1 MAVKIELLAITRDAA
16 KVALYYPV
24 TSPIAAANDPTRE
37 AAGASLSASE
47 ITDLRAGTLTE
58 LVKTV
63 SLSGM
68 DKPTAK
74 ARIEAFW
81 AQREAEALKVYA
93 EKYRDADLVGKAWD
107 GTSWS

>member
-24 TSPIAAANDPTRE
+24 TSPIAAANDPTRD

-58 LVKTV
+58 LVKTT

-68 DKPTAK
+68 TKTE
-74 ARIEAFW
+74 ARAHIEAFW
-81 AQREAEALKVYA
+81 GEREAEALRVYA
-93 EKYRDADLVGKAWD
+93 ETYRDADLVGKAFD